1 MAKKTVAVIVGT
13 RPDCIKSMPVVQALR
28 EVDELTTVLIS
39 TGQHREMLD
48 QVFETFGIQPD
59 IDLGLMKHGQSLA
72 EMSSRMI
79 LALDS
84 AFEESKPDF
93 VIAQGDTTTTFI
105 ASLVAF
111 YRQIPFGH
119 VEAGLRTHDIHNPFP
134 EEFNRQATRL
144 VARQH
149 YAPTELAAK
158 NLGDEGVNQVDVFV
172 TGNTGI
178 DAVLQVAKLVPQTWY
193 PNFDGRL
200 ILMTMHRRENWGEPM
215 AGVARA
221 ARQLIDEHG
230 DSHLV
235 VAMHKNPDVRKVL
248 KEFLGD
254 HPRIDLIEPPQYEQ
268 FVKLIERSTFILT
281 DSGGVQ
287 EEAPS
292 FGKPLLVLRE
302 TTERPEGVTAGC
314 ARLIGTDPAA
324 VLEFGRKLFNE
335 PTFYDS
341 MAKASSPYGDGK
353 ASEKIALAVRD
364 LLLNSN

>member
-1 MAKKTVAVIVGT
+1 MKTVAVIVGT

-28 EVDELTTVLIS
+28 KKEGLKTVLIS

-79 LALDS
+79 LALDG
-84 AFEESKPDF
+84 AITEFQPDF
-93 VIAQGDTTTTFI
+93 VVAQGDTTTTFI
-105 ASLVAF
+105 ASLAAF

-119 VEAGLRTHDIHNPFP
+119 VEAGLRTHNIHNPFP

-149 YAPTELAAK
+149 YAPTGLAAQ
-158 NLGDEGVNQVDVFV
+158 NLLNEGVDPVAVFV

-178 DAVLQVAKLVPQTWY
+178 DAVLQVAKLMPQTWY
-193 PNFDGRL
+193 PDFGGRL
-200 ILMTMHRRENWGEPM
+200 ILMTMHRRENWGERM
-215 AGVARA
+215 SGVAKA
-221 ARQLIDEHG
+221 ARQLIDEHP
-230 DSHLV
+230 DAHLV
-235 VAMHKNPDVRKVL
+235 VAMHKNPDVREVL
-248 KEFLGD
+248 TVALGG

-268 FVKLIERSTFILT
+268 FVKLIERSYFILT

-302 TTERPEGVTAGC
+302 TTERPEGVDAGC
-314 ARLIGTDPAA
+314 ARLIGTDPKA
-324 VLEFGRKLFNE
+324 VWEFGCKLFSDKD
-335 PTFYDS
+335 FYDS

-353 ASEKIALAVRD
+353 AAEKIADAIER
-364 LLLNSN
+364 LLLI

>member
-1 MAKKTVAVIVGT
+1 MPKTVAVIVGT

-28 EVDELTTVLIS
+28 ATDGLKTVLIS

-48 QVFETFGIQPD
+48 QVFETFGIRPE
-59 IDLGLMKHGQSLA
+59 IDLGLMRHGQSLA

-84 AFEESKPDF
+84 AFEQVKPDF
-93 VIAQGDTTTTFI
+93 VIAQGDTTSTFI

-119 VEAGLRTHDIHNPFP
+119 VEAGLRTHDIFNPFP

-144 VARQH
+144 IAQQH
-149 YAPTELAAK
+149 YAPTELAAN
-158 NLGDEGVNQVDVFV
+158 NLLAEGVDSAAIFI

-178 DAVLQVAKLVPQTWY
+178 DAVLHVAELMPQTWY
-193 PNFDGRL
+193 PDFGGRL
-200 ILMTMHRRENWGEPM
+200 ILMTMHRRENWGDPM
-215 AGVARA
+215 ARVARA
-221 ARQLIDEHG
+221 TRQLIDEHP

-235 VAMHKNPDVRKVL
+235 VAMHKNPDVREVL
-248 KEFLGD
+248 NEALGG

-268 FVKLIERSTFILT
+268 FVKLIERSYFILT

-302 TTERPEGVTAGC
+302 TTERPEGVDAGC

-324 VLEFGRKLFNE
+324 VLEFGRKLFGDA
-335 PTFYDS
+335 TFYES
-341 MAKASSPYGDGK
+341 MAQATSPYGDGN
-353 ASEKIALAVRD
+353 AAEKIAVAVRG
-364 LLLNSN
+364 LLA

>member
-1 MAKKTVAVIVGT
+1 MKTVAVIVGT

-28 EVDELTTVLIS
+28 EKSGLKTVLIS

-79 LALDS
+79 LALDG
-84 AFEESKPDF
+84 AFAEVSPDF

-119 VEAGLRTHDIHNPFP
+119 VEAGLRTHNIHNPFP

-149 YAPTELAAK
+149 YAPTELAAQ
-158 NLGDEGVNQVDVFV
+158 NLVAEGVKPEDVFV

-178 DAVLQVAKLVPQTWY
+178 DAVLQVAKLMPQTWY
-193 PNFDGRL
+193 PNFVGRL
-200 ILMTMHRRENWGEPM
+200 ILMTMHRRENWGEPV
-215 AGVARA
+215 AGVAKA
-221 ARQLIDEHG
+221 ARQLIDEHP
-230 DSHLV
+230 DSFLV
-235 VAMHKNPDVRKVL
+235 VAMHKNPDVRSVL
-248 KEFLGD
+248 MSELED
-254 HPRIDLIEPPQYEQ
+254 HNRIDLIEPPQYEQ
-268 FVKLIERSTFILT
+268 FVKLIERSYFILT

-314 ARLIGTDPAA
+314 ARLIGTDPTA
-324 VLEFGRKLFNE
+324 VLEFGRKLFSDQE
-335 PTFYDS
+335 FYDS
-341 MAKASSPYGDGK
+341 MAKSASPYGDGK
-353 ASEKIALAVRD
+353 ASEQIADAVDRLLAD
-364 LLLNSN
+364 